1 MSSATHD
8 WKRGPQLSEKTL
20 DGSVGGPP
28 PKPMLWVFVIAM
40 LLLVGIIAVSLVNG
54 ESAYRLDS
62 ELTALPR
69 QPDLQLDDAATEPV
83 QSQSSRLPYTD
94 EDTNHASW
102 LLTRSLNP
110 AVNAC
115 LDLHTYVC
123 GGYTEAVGHP
133 LEEYVA
139 TNTAVA
145 IKTHFLT
152 VAGHSMKGAA
162 RPSHDSVTKAV
173 AYYRSCL
180 KTITKHGPMVTANSR
195 ALAAF
200 LERNKLTFRSA
211 DGVDL
216 LGKTLE
222 LLTRYDLQV
231 FFALNAHFRP
241 QPIRNKS
248 YVRFVDSPVFREWE
262 ARKADLSHDDFAEYV
277 GNVLSRSGVDER
289 RMADLMDSVQ
299 SVEDHVKE
307 ARRADEKS
315 VVQGT
320 TSPLEALPRRP
331 HGTRLLGRLPLGRRV
346 FQRGPSPSR
355 RISRLGRRDSEDDA
369 KAYCYDQAHGEYK
382 HAVMATYLFKIVNGS
397 RIREV
402 RKMVGSIT
410 KEVRKSIRRSSW
422 LPAMTKF
429 ALENKVRM
437 IKWRIGYPAGLGD
450 WQGVDDFYVRRPR
463 PTGVFVA
470 DYLGVREARMRVFFA
485 AFRGD
490 NFSATEAFD
499 FANDAAGVAYGAP
512 NQVRVPAVAL
522 VRPLFNYGGAP
533 ELNYGLLGSILLD
546 AIVRAFDRA
555 NMMDDG
561 HGFPVPWPPDSTATV
576 PGEVQVRR
584 PQGRT
589 PHYTRFRQTLD
600 PIDYRLM
607 TRHAC
612 RSQASKRNVRS
623 RTPTS
628 RKGRTRASRPAV
640 SVGAHALFRAYKK
653 AAASF
658 DGGRGR
664 SLRGLEALSADQ
676 VFHVGRC
683 FLACGD
689 THDGSADP
697 LFAGHRCNRMARQSL
712 EFASAFRCNRA
723 SYTPWRSLCDLW

>member
-69 QPDLQLDDAATEPV
+69 QPNLQLDDVATESA
-83 QSQSSRLPYTD
+83 QSLPSRL
-94 EDTNHASW
+94 
-102 LLTRSLNP
+102 L
-110 AVNAC
+110 
-115 LDLHTYVC
+115 C
-123 GGYTEAVGHP
+123 GGYAEAVGHP

-145 IKTHFLT
+145 IKRHFLT
-152 VAGHSMKGAA
+152 VAGHSMKGVV

-180 KTITKHGPMVTANSR
+180 KTITEHGPMVTANSR

-231 FFALNAHFRP
+231 FFALNAHFLP
-241 QPIRNKS
+241 QPSRNKS

-277 GNVLSRSGVDER
+277 GNVLSRSGVNER
-289 RMADLMDSVQ
+289 RMADLMDSVR

-307 ARRADEKS
+307 ARRADEKF
-315 VVQGT
+315 VVQET
-320 TSPLEALPRRP
+320 TSAWRR
-331 HGTRLLGRLPLGRRV
+331 HLDVHMGHVYSGAYRLDVESSSGARRLRAAARV
-346 FQRGPSPSR
+346 LDEGQRSVYLSWHVAR
-355 RISRLGRRDSEDDA
+355 HVVEVCRLVSLHSGDSEDDA

-402 RKMVGSIT
+402 RKMVGSIA

-422 LPAMTKF
+422 LPAMTRF

-450 WQGVDDFYVRRPR
+450 WQGVDDFYVRHPR

-485 AFRGD
+485 AFRG
-490 NFSATEAFD
+490 NNVSATEAFD
-499 FANDAAGVAYGAP
+499 FANEAAGVAYGAP

-561 HGFPVPWPPDSTATV
+561 HGFPVPWPPI
-576 PGEVQVRR
+576 QRR
-584 PQGRT
+584 L
-589 PHYTRFRQTLD
+589 FRAK
-600 PIDYRLM
+600 YK
-607 TRHAC
+607 
-612 RSQASKRNVRS
+612 SQASKRNARS

-628 RKGRTRASRPAV
+628 RKGRTRTSRPAV

-658 DGGRGR
+658 DGGR

-689 THDGSADP
+689 THDASADP

-723 SYTPWRSLCDLW
+723 SYTSWRSLCDLW